1 MNRVCSKLPLGEL
14 DPAVVIWAMHRHFY
28 VANAP
33 PDGLVLY
40 VEIADVKRLRCWR
53 FIVEPSVE

>member
-40 VEIADVKRLRCWR
+40 VEIADVKRLRCW
-53 FIVEPSVE
+53 